1 MKPVMGGDR
10 LAMDNDSGA
19 SLVELAMALPLLMVL
34 ILGMVSAGIAYNHN
48 LALSHSAREAARH
61 GATLPVTNFA
71 SMDAWLDEVAA
82 RAVDDATGSLDPGT
96 PGLII
101 CVAYVYPN
109 GSLAIDSTRSRTNNG
124 GSVSYA
130 SSSCF
135 ADGRPPDER
144 RVQVSVT
151 RDTTFNALV
160 FSNIINLDSEGVS
173 RFEAGLGL

>member
-1 MKPVMGGDR
+1 MGKSRSALGTDR
-10 LAMDNDSGA
+10 GA

-48 LALSHSAREAARH
+48 LSLSHTAREAARH

-71 SMDAWLDEVAA
+71 SMDLWLDEIAA
-82 RAVDDATGSLDPGT
+82 RAVEDATGSLDPGT

-101 CVAYVYPN
+101 CVAYVHPN
-109 GSLAIDSTRSRTNNG
+109 GSLATDSTSSRTNNG

-135 ADGRPPDER
+135 VDGRPPDER

-151 RDTTFNALV
+151 RETTFNALV
-160 FSNIINLDSEGVS
+160 FSTNITLDSEGVS
-173 RFEAGLGL
+173 RFEAGFGL